1 MPCIRPPA
9 SENHQG
15 MKVKDSGIAK
25 FRYEEQVVMSLWQ
38 GLILKTKIATAGK
51 EAFSS

>member
-1 MPCIRPPA
+1 
-9 SENHQG
+9 
-15 MKVKDSGIAK
+15 MKVKDSGIVK
-25 FRYEEQVVMSLWQ
+25 FRYEEQVVMNLWQ